1 MGQRSLNC
9 IPEAAEE
16 EASGPTVDHT
26 LSVYLI
32 NDFNLTK
39 AQEPG
44 SATSVETPREAGSQD
59 LRWLH
64 SSGIKFLKIKVR
76 GWVNVPHHL
85 CRDQKTSLAVS
96 PHLPP
101 CLDRVSCYHF
111 SCQTSW
117 PTSVQGFSCL
127 SPRNSEIAHATGSG
141 LTGPWDA
148 NSSPHTSTASTFPL
162 SHLPNSPVPT
172 LV

>member
-64 SSGIKFLKIKVR
+64 SSGIKFLNIKSA
-76 GWVNVPHHL
+76 WVGKCSTSFVVGTRRQAWLWVLTFHL
-85 CRDQKTSLAVS
+85 V
-96 PHLPP
+96 
-101 CLDRVSCYHF
+101 
-111 SCQTSW
+111 
-117 PTSVQGFSCL
+117 
-127 SPRNSEIAHATGSG
+127 
-141 LTGPWDA
+141 
-148 NSSPHTSTASTFPL
+148 
-162 SHLPNSPVPT
+162 
-172 LV
+172 